1 MPLVAQCSKLC
12 QLRKHRHFSSVE
24 TDLIESI
31 SFRLIRYNRPSRYN
45 PHFRQV
51 RAGLG
56 IAQCLLEFPLNRR
69 RMKLVNSCITSA
81 QVIAMVLSG
90 FVVFTKQAEGQSV
103 FVSNRQVELSLPDLQ
118 TSEFRPNQRTQVRIG
133 LPNAYPTSAD
143 RLVVQPKVQVGTA
156 VEMADPMD
164 PSWLT
169 SHRPSAE
176 LTGEEQL
183 NISQEVLPPPLSS
196 PADQPASKRQ
206 SVVVDSAP
214 PFFESM
220 MDSAPLNPVR
230 RRLSSNG
237 SGLGH
242 ERLAFSLF
250 DIDPAQ
256 PFNNF
261 RIRAVLASRMHL
273 PDRAEYFWAKAG
285 SVKGPPLGESRMN
298 YQEGRMRM
306 ELGSKKFSTA
316 FEVPFRSTDPQVNE
330 NHAGLGDMQLI
341 VKTVLLDGNQW
352 MLTQYFGT
360 HFATGNAAAGLGTGH
375 VSLEP
380 GMLFRNKL
388 QENTWMHG
396 ELKFWFPLGADP
408 QHGGQVLKFAT
419 GFNSVWFETDHNGWI
434 PSIEIVAFS
443 VLNGMATD
451 SAGTL
456 RPIDHD
462 AIFYVTPGLHYV
474 TDQKG
479 DFGLFE
485 VGSAVSLA
493 VSKERFTDSTWNFD
507 MRWSW

>member
-1 MPLVAQCSKLC
+1 MQWVK
-12 QLRKHRHFSSVE
+12 E
-24 TDLIESI
+24 
-31 SFRLIRYNRPSRYN
+31 
-45 PHFRQV
+45 
-51 RAGLG
+51 
-56 IAQCLLEFPLNRR
+56 LLLDRR
-69 RMKLVNSCITSA
+69 RLKLLNPCIVAA
-81 QVIAMVLSG
+81 QVVAIVLGG
-90 FVVFTKQAEGQSV
+90 FVFTNDQAAGQSAS
-103 FVSNRQVELSLPDLQ
+103 VSNRQVSGPSVQ
-118 TSEFRPNQRTQVRIG
+118 STEFHPNQLAQVKIG
-133 LPNAYPTSAD
+133 LPNAYATSSD
-143 RLVVQPKVQVGTA
+143 RLVVQPKVQIATA
-156 VEMADPMD
+156 VEMANPMD

-176 LTGEEQL
+176 FTGEEQL
-183 NISQEVLPPPLSS
+183 NISQEALPPPQSS
-196 PADQPASKRQ
+196 PAGQPGFNRP
-206 SVVVDSAP
+206 SVVVESAP

-220 MDSAPLNPVR
+220 LDSTPTIPVR
-230 RRLSSNG
+230 RRPNFNG

-261 RIRAVLASRMHL
+261 RIRAVLANRMRL

-285 SVKGPPLGESRMN
+285 GGKGPPKGESAIN
-298 YQEGRMRM
+298 YQEARMRM
-306 ELGSKKFSTA
+306 ELGSKKLSTA
-316 FEVPFRSTDPQVNE
+316 FEVPFRSTDPKENE

-341 VKTVLLDGNQW
+341 VKTVLLDGKQW

-360 HFATGNAAAGLGTGH
+360 HFASGNSAAGLGTGH

-380 GMLFRNKL
+380 GLLFRNEFR
-388 QENTWMHG
+388 ENTWMHG

-419 GFNSVWFETDHNGWI
+419 GFNRVWLETDHNAWI
-434 PSIEIVAFS
+434 PSVEIVAFS
-443 VLNGMATD
+443 LLNGMATD
-451 SAGTL
+451 SMGSL

-462 AIFYVTPGLHYV
+462 AIFYLTPGLHYV
-474 TDQKG
+474 VDNKG

-485 VGSAVSLA
+485 IGSAVSLA